1 MGAKISKCCKK
12 SWRMSNPVVVESQPV
27 TVPPWSDAKDKS
39 TQTTRPAAKEAAV
52 VSRWRVLVRTMLLR
66 LHVTTVADAAKA
78 ASEAASEAASV
89 ASEAAAAAS
98 ESANKAAQECTPKKK
113 KRNRKKGRR
122 MQTVEEEQGDDWES
136 VNV

>member
-39 TQTTRPAAKEAAV
+39 TQTTRPVAKEAAV

-78 ASEAASEAASV
+78 ASEAATALGLDPGELRLHRASRARIPLGSHRRRTIEVTQAAD
-89 ASEAAAAAS
+89 
-98 ESANKAAQECTPKKK
+98 PKDAIISSKL
-113 KRNRKKGRR
+113 
-122 MQTVEEEQGDDWES
+122 
-136 VNV
+136 